1 MSEPISTT
9 GASGAALVAIASAL
23 VGHQAGPLATIAF
36 AALVGTLVSLGEVET
51 ESRVAALKYVG
62 RYVLMAVVLS
72 GTLAWGLEEW
82 AGIPAIEVLAG
93 VAFVIGWVG
102 NRWMVLRSAI
112 VAAVEAV
119 LGRRGAGQ

>member
-23 VGHQAGPLATIAF
+23 VGQQAGPLATIAF
-36 AALVGTLVSLGEVET
+36 AALVGALVSLGEVET
-51 ESRVAALKYVG
+51 DSRVAAVKYVG

-72 GTLAWGLEEW
+72 GTLAWALEMW
-82 AGIPAIEVLAG
+82 AGIPAIEALAG
-93 VAFVIGWVG
+93 VAFLIGWVG
-102 NRWMVLRSAI
+102 NRWMALRSAV
-112 VAAVEAV
+112 VAAIEAV